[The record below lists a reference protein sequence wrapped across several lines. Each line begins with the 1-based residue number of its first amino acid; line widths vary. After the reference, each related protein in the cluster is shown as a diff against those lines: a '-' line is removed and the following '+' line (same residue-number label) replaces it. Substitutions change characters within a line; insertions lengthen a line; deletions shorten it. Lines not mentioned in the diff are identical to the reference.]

1 MVFFT
6 LEDSHYVKIKI
17 TNPLYLIII
26 EVDGHFEEKNGNK
39 YLILDSTNENK
50 EVWKKYAE
58 LWDGIK
64 NYIECNSIEKYTIN

>member
-1 MVFFT
+1 M
-6 LEDSHYVKIKI
+6 EDSDYVKIKS

-26 EVDGHFEEKNGNK
+26 EVDEHFEEKNGNK

-58 LWDGIK
+58 LWDGTK

>member
-39 YLILDSTNENK
+39 YLILDSTNKQKNYL
-50 EVWKKYAE
+50 KKYTE
-58 LWDGIK
+58 L
-64 NYIECNSIEKYTIN
+64 